1 MRLNI
6 KSNVQ
11 QFARQ
16 MKREQRSQL
25 PFATAKALTATGKA
39 AAEFQSKRMGDTFD
53 SPTPFTQK
61 GVAAISATKARMYSR
76 VLVKTIQAG
85 YLATQEEG
93 GTRTPSGRAIVI
105 PVGQRTNKYGNMP
118 KGAVRRALARDDTFS
133 GTVRGIG
140 GIWQRTRAG
149 GVKLL
154 VAYEQQARYKPRF
167 RFKETTEQFA
177 AERFPVEF
185 DKAFKHAMETARR

>member
-6 KSNVQ
+6 KSNIE
-11 QFARQ
+11 QFKRKMQ
-16 MKREQRSQL
+16 REQRSQL

-39 AAEFQSKRMGDTFD
+39 AAQYQNERMPDAFD
-53 SPTPFTQK
+53 RPTPFTQK
-61 GVAAISATKARMYSR
+61 GVTSISATKARMYSR
-76 VLVKTIQAG
+76 VLVKTIQAA

-105 PVGQRTNKYGNMP
+105 PIGQRTNKYGNMP

-177 AERFPVEF
+177 AERFPREF
-185 DKAFKHAMETARR
+185 DKAFRQAMETARR